1 VERMEKTLEKGEE
14 KIQKICDAL
23 RKETLEPAM
32 EEAEKIIE
40 DAKARAEQ
48 IIKEAHE
55 QAEKHFEEAK
65 VNIEKERNVF
75 HSSLEQAGKQSLEEL
90 RQAIEHDL
98 FSDELQKVVEENTA
112 DPKTVAKLIN
122 ATVNAIE
129 KEGVTTEISAVI
141 PQAVSTKEVN
151 SLLGEG
157 ILKKLKDKGVTL
169 GKFAGGAQVKLL
181 DRKMTIDITD
191 KSLIELLSSYV
202 RKDFRNILFKD

>member
-1 VERMEKTLEKGEE
+1 MERMEKTLEKGEE